1 MIHNTEMSTVK
12 QPLRQGYL
20 VRDEGLSAHLHFWF
34 GLASSERNPIN
45 SLLGPCQANLLTNKA
60 M

>member
-1 MIHNTEMSTVK
+1 MIHNTEMSAVRL
-12 QPLRQGYL
+12 LRQGYL